1 MVILLLFIKKYNKL
15 KHPYIK
21 ISIMIL
27 VVLAFLSIFAPF
39 LTDYDPVTNNARN
52 RLKSPSTK
60 HLLGTDQFGRDIFT
74 RILYGLKMSMEVGLA
89 VVFLTV
95 IFGGFVG
102 VLAGY
107 YPKLDK
113 LIMRVLD
120 AIMAFPGIIIAISL
134 AAIWGAGKLNIILA
148 LSFAYFPK
156 MARIVRSSVISI
168 KDLEYVQSARAAGAN
183 DLRIIFKYIL
193 KNSASPIMVQATF
206 NFALAILDEAA
217 LSFLGVG
224 IMPPTPSLGA
234 MVTDART
241 YMVVA
246 PWMILA
252 PGLMIILAVLSL
264 NLLGDGLRDLLDPH
278 LKGTFKK

>member
-1 MVILLLFIKKYNKL
+1 MLFLEKY
-15 KHPYIK
+15 KHPYI
-21 ISIMIL
+21 ITSIIIL
-27 VVLAFLSIFAPF
+27 ILLIFLSVFAPF
-39 LTDYDPVTNNARN
+39 LTAYNPVHNNARK
-52 RLKSPSTK
+52 RLQAPSK
-60 HLLGTDQFGRDIFT
+60 AHLLGTDQYGRDIFT
-74 RILYGLKMSMEVGLA
+74 RVIYGIRISMQIGLA
-89 VVFLTV
+89 VVILTV
-95 IFGGFVG
+95 IFGGFIG
-102 VLAGY
+102 VIAGY

-113 LIMRVLD
+113 IIMRILD
-120 AIMAFPGIIIAISL
+120 AMMAFPGIIIAISL

-168 KDLEYVQSARAAGAN
+168 KDLEYVESARAAGAK

-224 IMPPTPSLGA
+224 IMPPEPSLGA

-246 PWMILA
+246 PWMIFA
-252 PGLMIILAVLSL
+252 PGMMIVLAVLSL

-278 LKGTFKK
+278 LKNTIKR

>member
-1 MVILLLFIKKYNKL
+1 MLFLKRYKKY
-15 KHPYIK
+15 KHPYI
-21 ISIMIL
+21 ISSLIIL
-27 VVLAFLSIFAPF
+27 IFLAFLSLFAPV
-39 LTDYDPVTNNARN
+39 LTDYNPVRNNARN
-52 RLKSPSTK
+52 RLQPPSSE

-74 RILYGLKMSMEVGLA
+74 RILYGVRTSMQVGIA
-89 VVFLTV
+89 VVVLTV
-95 IFGGFVG
+95 IFGGIIG
-102 VLAGY
+102 VAAGY
-107 YPKLDK
+107 YSQIDK
-113 LIMRVLD
+113 IVMRILD
-120 AIMAFPGIIIAISL
+120 AMMAFPGIIIAISL

-156 MARIVRSSVISI
+156 MARIVRSAVISI
-168 KDLEYVQSARAAGAN
+168 KDLDYIDSARAAGAN
-183 DLRIIFKYIL
+183 DLRIISKYIL

-224 IMPPTPSLGA
+224 IMPPAPSLGA

-246 PWMILA
+246 PWMIFA
-252 PGLMIILAVLSL
+252 PGIMIVLAVLSL

-278 LKGTFKK
+278 LKNTFKK

>member
-1 MVILLLFIKKYNKL
+1 LLFLKRYKKYD
-15 KHPYIK
+15 HPYITT
-21 ISIMIL
+21 SIIIL
-27 VVLAFLSIFAPF
+27 IILIFLSLFAPL
-39 LTDYDPVTNNARN
+39 LTDYNPVRNNARN
-52 RLKSPSTK
+52 RLQPPSK
-60 HLLGTDQFGRDIFT
+60 EHLLGTDQYGRDIFT
-74 RILYGLKMSMEVGLA
+74 RILYGLRTPIQVGIS
-89 VVFLTV
+89 VVILTV
-95 IFGGFVG
+95 IFGGIVG
-102 VLAGY
+102 IVAGY
-107 YPKLDK
+107 YPQIDK
-113 LIMRVLD
+113 IIMRILD
-120 AIMAFPGIIIAISL
+120 AMMAFPGIIIAISL

-156 MARIVRSSVISI
+156 MARIIRSAVISI
-168 KDLEYVQSARAAGAN
+168 KDLDYVDSARAAGAN

-224 IMPPTPSLGA
+224 IMPPAPSLGA

-252 PGLMIILAVLSL
+252 PGMMIILSVLSL
-264 NLLGDGLRDLLDPH
+264 NLLGDGMRDLLDPH
-278 LKGTFKK
+278 LKNTLKK

>member
-1 MVILLLFIKKYNKL
+1 MLFIRGNKKIRHPYIVTSIVILLF
-15 KHPYIK
+15 
-21 ISIMIL
+21 
-27 VVLAFLSIFAPF
+27 LAFLSLFAPL
-39 LTDYDPVTNNARN
+39 LTDYNPVRNNPRQ
-52 RLKSPSTK
+52 RLKPPSSQ
-60 HLLGTDQFGRDIFT
+60 HLLGTDQFGRDVFT
-74 RILYGLKMSMEVGLA
+74 RILYGIRSSMEVGLS

-95 IFGGFVG
+95 VFGGLVG
-102 VLAGY
+102 IAAGY
-107 YPKLDK
+107 YPAVDK
-113 LIMRVLD
+113 VVMRILD
-120 AIMAFPGIIIAISL
+120 AMMAFPGIIIAISL
-134 AAIWGAGKLNIILA
+134 AAIWGSGKLNIILA

-168 KDLEYVQSARAAGAN
+168 KDLDYVESARAVGAK
-183 DLRIIFKYIL
+183 DFRIITKYIL

-224 IMPPTPSLGA
+224 IMPPAPSLGA

-246 PWMILA
+246 PWMILS
-252 PGLMIILAVLSL
+252 PGVMIILAVLSL

-278 LKGTFKK
+278 LKNTFRK

>member
-1 MVILLLFIKKYNKL
+1 MLFLKKYHKYQ
-15 KHPYIK
+15 HPYITT
-21 ISIMIL
+21 SIIILLIL
-27 VVLAFLSIFAPF
+27 VFLSLFAPV
-39 LTDYDPVTNNARN
+39 LTDYNPVRNDARN
-52 RLKSPSTK
+52 RLQPPSRE

-74 RILYGLKMSMEVGLA
+74 RILYGLRASIEIGIS
-89 VVFLTV
+89 VVILTI
-95 IFGGFVG
+95 IFGGIIG
-102 VLAGY
+102 IAAGY
-107 YPKLDK
+107 YPYLDK
-113 LIMRVLD
+113 IIMRVLD
-120 AIMAFPGIIIAISL
+120 AMMAFPGIIIAISL
-134 AAIWGAGKLNIILA
+134 AAIWGAGKLNIIFA

-156 MARIVRSSVISI
+156 MARIVRSAVISI
-168 KDLEYVQSARAAGAN
+168 KDLEYVESARAAGAT
-183 DLRIIFKYIL
+183 DFRIIFKYIL

-224 IMPPTPSLGA
+224 IMPPEPSLGA

-252 PGLMIILAVLSL
+252 PGIMIILSVLSL

-278 LKGTFKK
+278 LKNTLKK

>member
-1 MVILLLFIKKYNKL
+1 MLFLKRYKKY
-15 KHPYIK
+15 KHPYITT
-21 ISIMIL
+21 SIIIL
-27 VVLAFLSIFAPF
+27 AILIFLSLFAPV
-39 LTDYDPVTNNARN
+39 LTEYNPVRNNARN
-52 RLKSPSTK
+52 RLQPPTRE

-74 RILYGLKMSMEVGLA
+74 RILYGLRTSIQIGIS
-89 VVFLTV
+89 VVILTI
-95 IFGGFVG
+95 IFGGMIG
-102 VLAGY
+102 IAAGY
-107 YPKLDK
+107 YPYLDK
-113 LIMRVLD
+113 IIMRILD
-120 AIMAFPGIIIAISL
+120 AMMAFPGIIIAISL

-156 MARIVRSSVISI
+156 MARIVRSAVISI
-168 KDLEYVQSARAAGAN
+168 KDLDYVESARAAGAN

-224 IMPPTPSLGA
+224 IMPPAPSLGA

-252 PGLMIILAVLSL
+252 PGMMIILSVLSL

-278 LKGTFKK
+278 LKNTLKK

>member
-1 MVILLLFIKKYNKL
+1 MLFLKKYK
-15 KHPYIK
+15 KYEHPYITTSIIILIIL
-21 ISIMIL
+21 IS
-27 VVLAFLSIFAPF
+27 LSLFAPL
-39 LTDYDPVTNNARN
+39 LTDYNPVRNNARN
-52 RLKSPSTK
+52 RLQPPSK
-60 HLLGTDQFGRDIFT
+60 EHFLGTDQYGRDIFT
-74 RILYGLKMSMEVGLA
+74 RILYGLRTSIEVGIS
-89 VVFLTV
+89 VVILTV
-95 IFGGFVG
+95 IFGGIVG
-102 VLAGY
+102 IVAGY
-107 YPKLDK
+107 YPQIDK
-113 LIMRVLD
+113 IIMRVLD
-120 AIMAFPGIIIAISL
+120 AMMAFPGIIIAISL

-156 MARIVRSSVISI
+156 MARIIRSAVISI
-168 KDLEYVQSARAAGAN
+168 KDLDYVDSARAAGAN

-224 IMPPTPSLGA
+224 IMPPAPSLGA

-252 PGLMIILAVLSL
+252 PGMMIILSVLSL
-264 NLLGDGLRDLLDPH
+264 NLLGDGMRDLLDPH
-278 LKGTFKK
+278 LKNTLKK

>member
-1 MVILLLFIKKYNKL
+1 LLFLKKYK
-15 KHPYIK
+15 KYEHPYITTSIIILIIL
-21 ISIMIL
+21 IS
-27 VVLAFLSIFAPF
+27 LSLFAPL
-39 LTDYDPVTNNARN
+39 LTDYNPVRNNARN
-52 RLKSPSTK
+52 RLQPPSK
-60 HLLGTDQFGRDIFT
+60 EHLLGTDQYGRDIFT
-74 RILYGLKMSMEVGLA
+74 RILYGLRTSIEVGIS
-89 VVFLTV
+89 VVILTV
-95 IFGGFVG
+95 IFGGIVG
-102 VLAGY
+102 IVAGY
-107 YPKLDK
+107 YPQIDK
-113 LIMRVLD
+113 IIMRVLD
-120 AIMAFPGIIIAISL
+120 AMMAFPGIIIAISL

-156 MARIVRSSVISI
+156 MARIIRSAVISI
-168 KDLEYVQSARAAGAN
+168 KDLDYVDSARAAGAN

-224 IMPPTPSLGA
+224 IMPPAPSLGA

-252 PGLMIILAVLSL
+252 PGMMIILSVLSL
-264 NLLGDGLRDLLDPH
+264 NLLGDGMRDLLDPH
-278 LKGTFKK
+278 LKNTLKK

>member
-1 MVILLLFIKKYNKL
+1 MLFLKKYNKY
-15 KHPYIK
+15 KHPYIT
-21 ISIMIL
+21 ISITILIIL
-27 VVLAFLSIFAPF
+27 VFLSLFAPVI
-39 LTDYDPVTNNARN
+39 TDYSPVRN
-52 RLKSPSTK
+52 HPRDRLQPPSRK

-74 RILYGLKMSMEVGLA
+74 RILYGIRASMQVGLA
-89 VVFLTV
+89 VVILTM
-95 IFGGFVG
+95 ITGGIVG
-102 VLAGY
+102 ITAGF
-107 YPKLDK
+107 YPRIDK
-113 LIMRVLD
+113 VVMRFLD
-120 AIMAFPGIIIAISL
+120 AMMAFPGIIIAISL
-134 AAIWGAGKLNIILA
+134 AAIWGAGKFNIILA
-148 LSFAYFPK
+148 LSFAYFPR

-168 KDLEYVQSARAAGAN
+168 KDLDYVESARAAGAR
-183 DLRIIFKYIL
+183 DSRIILKHIL

-234 MVTDART
+234 MVTDARS

-252 PGLMIILAVLSL
+252 PGIMIILAVLSL

-278 LKGTFKK
+278 LKNTIKN

>member
-1 MVILLLFIKKYNKL
+1 MLFLEKYKKY
-15 KHPYIK
+15 KHPYITT
-21 ISIMIL
+21 SIIIL
-27 VVLAFLSIFAPF
+27 IFLIFLSVFAPF
-39 LTDYDPVTNNARN
+39 LTDYNPVRNNARK
-52 RLKSPSTK
+52 RLQPPSK
-60 HLLGTDQFGRDIFT
+60 AHFLGTDQYGRDVFT
-74 RILYGLKMSMEVGLA
+74 RIIYGIRISMAIGLA
-89 VVFLTV
+89 VVSLTV
-95 IFGGFVG
+95 IFGGLIG
-102 VLAGY
+102 IIAGY
-107 YPKLDK
+107 YPQLDK
-113 LIMRVLD
+113 VIMRVLD
-120 AIMAFPGIIIAISL
+120 AMMAFPGIIIAISL

-168 KDLEYVQSARAAGAN
+168 KDLDYVESAKAAGAK

-224 IMPPTPSLGA
+224 IMPPEPSLGA

-246 PWMILA
+246 PWMIFA
-252 PGLMIILAVLSL
+252 PGIMIVLAVLSL

-278 LKGTFKK
+278 LKNIIKK

>member
-1 MVILLLFIKKYNKL
+1 MLFLKKYNKY
-15 KHPYIK
+15 KHPYITT
-21 ISIMIL
+21 SIIIL
-27 VVLAFLSIFAPF
+27 IILLFLSLFAPL
-39 LTDYDPVTNNARN
+39 LTDYNPVRNNPRN
-52 RLKSPSTK
+52 RLLPPSREN
-60 HLLGTDQFGRDIFT
+60 LLGTDQFGRDIFT
-74 RILYGLKMSMEVGLA
+74 RILFGLRTSMQIGIS
-89 VVFLTV
+89 VVVLTIV
-95 IFGGFVG
+95 FGGIIG
-102 VLAGY
+102 VAAGY
-107 YPKLDK
+107 YPQLDK
-113 LIMRVLD
+113 VIMRVLD
-120 AIMAFPGIIIAISL
+120 AMMAFPGIIIAISL

-156 MARIVRSSVISI
+156 MARIVRSAVISI
-168 KDLEYVQSARAAGAN
+168 KDLEYVESAKAAGAN

-224 IMPPTPSLGA
+224 IMPPAPSLGA

-252 PGLMIILAVLSL
+252 PGIMIIFSVLAL

-278 LKGTFKK
+278 LKNTLKK

>member
-1 MVILLLFIKKYNKL
+1 LLFLKKYNKYQ
-15 KHPYIK
+15 HPYITT
-21 ISIMIL
+21 SIIIL
-27 VVLAFLSIFAPF
+27 MFLAFLSLFAPV
-39 LTDYDPVTNNARN
+39 LTDYNPVRNNPRD
-52 RLKSPSTK
+52 RLQSPSRT
-60 HLLGTDQFGRDIFT
+60 HLMGTDQFGRDIFT
-74 RILYGLKMSMEVGLA
+74 RILYGVRTSMEVGLS
-89 VVFLTV
+89 VVILTV
-95 IFGGFVG
+95 IFGGFIG
-102 VLAGY
+102 VLAGF
-107 YPKLDK
+107 YPQIDK
-113 LIMRVLD
+113 IVMRVLD
-120 AIMAFPGIIIAISL
+120 ALMAFPGIIIAISL

-156 MARIVRSSVISI
+156 MARIVRSAVISI
-168 KDLEYVQSARAAGAN
+168 KDLDYVDSARAAGAT
-183 DLRIIFKYIL
+183 DFRIISRYIL

-224 IMPPTPSLGA
+224 IMPPEPSLGA

-252 PGLMIILAVLSL
+252 PGIMIILAVLSL

-278 LKGTFKK
+278 LKNALKK

>member
-1 MVILLLFIKKYNKL
+1 MFFLKKYK
-15 KHPYIK
+15 KYEHPYITT
-21 ISIMIL
+21 SIIIL
-27 VVLAFLSIFAPF
+27 SILIFLSLFAPV
-39 LTDYDPVTNNARN
+39 LTDYNPVRNDARN
-52 RLKSPSTK
+52 RLQPPSRE

-74 RILYGLKMSMEVGLA
+74 RILYGLRTSIEIGIS
-89 VVFLTV
+89 VVILTV
-95 IFGGFVG
+95 IFGGIIG
-102 VLAGY
+102 IAAGY
-107 YPKLDK
+107 YPQLDTI
-113 LIMRVLD
+113 IMRVLD
-120 AIMAFPGIIIAISL
+120 AMMAFPGIIIAISL
-134 AAIWGAGKLNIILA
+134 AAIWGAGKLNIIFA

-156 MARIVRSSVISI
+156 MARIVRSAVISI
-168 KDLEYVQSARAAGAN
+168 KDLEYIESARASGAN

-224 IMPPTPSLGA
+224 IMPPAPSLGA

-252 PGLMIILAVLSL
+252 PGIMIILAVLSL
-264 NLLGDGLRDLLDPH
+264 NLLGDGLRDLLDPR
-278 LKGTFKK
+278 LKNILKK

>member
-1 MVILLLFIKKYNKL
+1 LLFLKKYK
-15 KHPYIK
+15 KYEHSYITT
-21 ISIMIL
+21 SIIIL
-27 VVLAFLSIFAPF
+27 IILIFLSLFAPL
-39 LTDYDPVTNNARN
+39 LTDYNPVRNNARN
-52 RLKSPSTK
+52 RLQPPSK
-60 HLLGTDQFGRDIFT
+60 EHLLGTDQYGRDIFT
-74 RILYGLKMSMEVGLA
+74 RILYGLRTSIEVGIS
-89 VVFLTV
+89 VVILTV
-95 IFGGFVG
+95 IFGGIVG
-102 VLAGY
+102 IVAGY
-107 YPKLDK
+107 YPQIDK
-113 LIMRVLD
+113 IIMRVLD
-120 AIMAFPGIIIAISL
+120 AMMAFPGIIIAISL

-156 MARIVRSSVISI
+156 MARIIRSAVISI
-168 KDLEYVQSARAAGAN
+168 KDLDYVDSARAAGAN

-224 IMPPTPSLGA
+224 IMPPATSLGA

-252 PGLMIILAVLSL
+252 PGMMIILSVLSL
-264 NLLGDGLRDLLDPH
+264 NLLGDGMRDLLDPH
-278 LKGTFKK
+278 LKNTLKK

>member
-1 MVILLLFIKKYNKL
+1 MLFLNKYKKYEHSN
-15 KHPYIK
+15 IT
-21 ISIMIL
+21 ISIIIL
-27 VVLAFLSIFAPF
+27 IILTFLSLFAPV
-39 LTDYDPVTNNARN
+39 LTDYNPVRNDARN
-52 RLKSPSTK
+52 RLQPPSGE

-74 RILYGLKMSMEVGLA
+74 RILYGIRTSMQVGLA
-89 VVFLTV
+89 VVILTV
-95 IFGGFVG
+95 IFGGIIG
-102 VLAGY
+102 ILAGY
-107 YPKLDK
+107 YPQIDK
-113 LIMRVLD
+113 IVMRILD
-120 AIMAFPGIIIAISL
+120 AMMAFPGIIIAISL

-168 KDLEYVQSARAAGAN
+168 KDLDYVESARAAGAR

-224 IMPPTPSLGA
+224 IMPPAPSLGA

-252 PGLMIILAVLSL
+252 PGIMIILAVLSL
-264 NLLGDGLRDLLDPH
+264 NLLGDGLRDLMDPH
-278 LKGTFKK
+278 LKNTFQK

>member
-1 MVILLLFIKKYNKL
+1 LLFLKKYK
-15 KHPYIK
+15 KYEHSYITTSIIILIIL
-21 ISIMIL
+21 IS
-27 VVLAFLSIFAPF
+27 LSLFAPL
-39 LTDYDPVTNNARN
+39 LTDYNPVRNNARN
-52 RLKSPSTK
+52 RLQPPSK
-60 HLLGTDQFGRDIFT
+60 EHLLGTDQYGRDIFT
-74 RILYGLKMSMEVGLA
+74 RILYGLRTSIEVGIS
-89 VVFLTV
+89 VVILTV
-95 IFGGFVG
+95 IFGGVVG
-102 VLAGY
+102 IVAGY
-107 YPKLDK
+107 YPQIDK
-113 LIMRVLD
+113 IIMRVLD
-120 AIMAFPGIIIAISL
+120 AMMAFPGIIIAISL

-156 MARIVRSSVISI
+156 MARIIRSAVISI
-168 KDLEYVQSARAAGAN
+168 KDLDYVDSARAAGAN

-224 IMPPTPSLGA
+224 IMPPAPSLGA

-252 PGLMIILAVLSL
+252 PGMMIILSVLSL
-264 NLLGDGLRDLLDPH
+264 NLLGDGMRDLLDPH
-278 LKGTFKK
+278 LKNTLKK

>member
-1 MVILLLFIKKYNKL
+1 MLFLKKYK
-15 KHPYIK
+15 KYEHSYITTSIIILIIL
-21 ISIMIL
+21 IS
-27 VVLAFLSIFAPF
+27 LSLFAPL
-39 LTDYDPVTNNARN
+39 LTDYNPVRNNARN
-52 RLKSPSTK
+52 RLQPPSK
-60 HLLGTDQFGRDIFT
+60 EHLLGTDQYGRDIFT
-74 RILYGLKMSMEVGLA
+74 RILYGLRTSIEVGIS
-89 VVFLTV
+89 VVILTV
-95 IFGGFVG
+95 IFGGLVG
-102 VLAGY
+102 IVAGY
-107 YPKLDK
+107 YPQIDK
-113 LIMRVLD
+113 IIMRVLD
-120 AIMAFPGIIIAISL
+120 AMMAFPGIIIAISL

-156 MARIVRSSVISI
+156 MARIIRSAVISI
-168 KDLEYVQSARAAGAN
+168 KDLDYVDSARAAGAN

-224 IMPPTPSLGA
+224 IMPPAPSLGA

-252 PGLMIILAVLSL
+252 PGMMIILSVLSL
-264 NLLGDGLRDLLDPH
+264 NLLGDGMRDLLDPH
-278 LKGTFKK
+278 LKNTLKK